1 MEPPAG
7 SCPGSELSAKP
18 HDDAQPTTPDH
29 ESCDSQYPS
38 PPHTPTPDSQPT
50 THPSHTTTNCHTIS
64 QLIPSNATK
73 ADHASLK
80 NGDFLKM
87 VTKGSP
93 RLAIAAWRAGRDRL
107 VASSFQNSHSHS
119 ERHLTLAILK
129 SHAVLM
135 ASPSLLRSS
144 QRLDRRFIS
153 SLGSA
158 SAVKKPITAR
168 HSVAT
173 SPGASFDDDDAGD
186 ISTKS
191 LFSYLD
197 MHGTYLIVRITR
209 VNFGDLILHF
219 PSIVRRRS
227 KFVIIYLG
235 IRFGMTSITRWTA
248 GFWRVFIR
256 FRLLIHGSMCGSLIP
271 KSFTA
276 RGPFPP
282 EILSIQ
288 IDADRVRVA
297 VRVRPKNEEDFSDS
311 EFSDCLELQP
321 ELRRLKL
328 RKNSWNTESYKF
340 DEVFTEVASQKR
352 VYEAIA
358 KPVVQSVLNGY
369 NGTIMAYGQTG
380 TGKTYTIGRLGKDN
394 LSERGIMVR
403 ALEDILAD
411 ISPEVD
417 KVSISYLQVY
427 VHRFSK
433 GKDENEVLPVDVRDD
448 NDSKSKL
455 LIIDLA
461 GSERIDKSG
470 TARASL
476 IVTVGPSVRY
486 YSETSSTIMFG
497 QRVR

>member
-1 MEPPAG
+1 
-7 SCPGSELSAKP
+7 
-18 HDDAQPTTPDH
+18 
-29 ESCDSQYPS
+29 
-38 PPHTPTPDSQPT
+38 
-50 THPSHTTTNCHTIS
+50 
-64 QLIPSNATK
+64 
-73 ADHASLK
+73 
-80 NGDFLKM
+80 
-87 VTKGSP
+87 
-93 RLAIAAWRAGRDRL
+93 
-107 VASSFQNSHSHS
+107 
-119 ERHLTLAILK
+119 
-129 SHAVLM
+129 M

-173 SPGASFDDDDAGD
+173 SPGASFDDDDA
-186 ISTKS
+186 
-191 LFSYLD
+191 
-197 MHGTYLIVRITR
+197 
-209 VNFGDLILHF
+209 
-219 PSIVRRRS
+219 
-227 KFVIIYLG
+227 
-235 IRFGMTSITRWTA
+235 
-248 GFWRVFIR
+248 
-256 FRLLIHGSMCGSLIP
+256 
-271 KSFTA
+271 
-276 RGPFPP
+276 
-282 EILSIQ
+282 
-288 IDADRVRVA
+288 DADRVRVA